1 MFIATNEDKNVYI
14 SNNEIVI
21 DRFSEI
27 ETQNGWVLASNL
39 QKGDNIICYNDE
51 TNLNSIK
58 TVEEIILDRD
68 NYKIITNIKWFKG
81 GDASE

>member
-68 NYKIITNIKWFKG
+68 NYKIITNIK
-81 GDASE
+81 